1 MNKDKI
7 ITYCQ
12 VIVKQFLTSKALI
25 TGGIYGT
32 ITILLSFLVLGL
44 IVGWLIWF
52 LAPQFWPQ
60 YTAETFIRVLPG
72 TEKDSM
78 IRLIKS
84 DNTLELLIDRDKV
97 QQTEWFGGLGEIK
110 DVRLKAGLSELKRRI
125 CAEAIQGTDLIRISM
140 TCSDKN
146 DAATITN
153 EIVSLFVS
161 SQGGTNRKQIAEKL
175 ARLSDQQIRLQRDLD
190 LAERALDDIRRR
202 YAFADLE
209 EHNYP
214 HPITARLLRLQEQE
228 DNCTLDMD
236 QLQTHREALLGQ
248 PQQLLSSGKPDPNQA
263 GELKGV
269 ELKTRLA
276 QNRLARVREMREE
289 TQKKQDELELA
300 RIQYLRSKAVR
311 NERQT
316 ALDSVK
322 TKIEELKILY
332 DNPDV
337 SGLQLVDIAPIP
349 LQADILPWQIYVP
362 IAGGAGLLIGII
374 CTLLTGKTKKPKQQD

>member
-1 MNKDKI
+1 MR
-7 ITYCQ
+7 
-12 VIVKQFLTSKALI
+12 
-25 TGGIYGT
+25 T

-52 LAPQFWPQ
+52 LVPQFWPQ

-97 QQTEWFGGLGEIK
+97 QQTEWFGKLGEIK

-236 QLQTHREALLGQ
+236 QLQTHRECFWVSRNSYYLPESPTRIRPPSLKALNLKPDWRKTDWQ
-248 PQQLLSSGKPDPNQA
+248 ESGKC
-263 GELKGV
+263 
-269 ELKTRLA
+269 
-276 QNRLARVREMREE
+276 EE
-289 TQKKQDELELA
+289 TQKKQDELSLA

-316 ALDSVK
+316 ALDTVK

-332 DNPDV
+332 DNPEV
-337 SGLQLVDIAPIP
+337 SGLQLVDIAPTP
-349 LQADILPWQIYVP
+349 LQADILPWQIPVP